1 MILYDEQD
9 FLAEVKHLTGGAGV
23 DVVYD
28 SVGKA
33 TFLKGLDC
41 LKPRGMMVSFG
52 QSSGP
57 APSIEPLLL
66 GGKGSL
72 FLTRPSLAHY
82 LSHEELVA
90 RSGDLF
96 RWIAAGTLK
105 LRIDKEYP
113 LAEAKEAQ
121 RDLEARKTTGKL
133 ILKI

>member
-1 MILYDEQD
+1 VILYDDQD
-9 FLAEVKHLTGGAGV
+9 FLPEVKHLTGGAGV

-82 LSHEELVA
+82 LSNEELA
-90 RSGDLF
+90 TRSGDLF

-113 LAEAKEAQ
+113 LSEAKEAQ